1 MRLFACLILTI
12 LFNSCISS
20 LEHNE
25 YVQNP
30 CNDITYQKL
39 KNINPKDM
47 TNSELEFFKIKD
59 KECLKFT
66 ADQKE
71 VNSEKKQATTNLIWI
86 LSGLGFLFAVA
97 LYLSIAL
104 KGWH

>member
-1 MRLFACLILTI
+1 MKTFILLFTSLV
-12 LFNSCISS
+12 FYSCTSS
-20 LEHNE
+20 LEPKE
-25 YVQNP
+25 YTQSP
-30 CNDITYQKL
+30 CMDITYQKL
-39 KNINPKDM
+39 LKMDIKDM
-47 TNSELEFFKIKD
+47 TNSEVEYFKIKD
-59 KECLKFT
+59 RECLKFT